1 MRESG
6 TSTRA
11 RRATRSVVSASQSA
25 ARASASAAGGAT
37 RVVHRLTGAS
47 GAGRTGLDSLIE
59 LTAASSLGD
68 AFVAVALAG
77 TLFFSVSVDQARTKI
92 AVALLIT
99 MAPFAVL
106 APFIGPMLDKVQQ
119 GRRFILAGTLLA
131 RGLLC
136 WGMAG
141 AVQHNDVVTLL
152 PAAFGVLVLQKAF
165 GVTRSAIAP
174 RLLPAEITLVTANA
188 RSALA
193 SLIASTVGGGAAAG
207 IAILAGGGE
216 EGATWVLRIGTV
228 AYLAAMALCLRLPEG
243 VDSPLPAP
251 GEPAMAPGGLAAGPD
266 GPSGP
271 GAGYDRHAAG
281 YGGPEAR
288 YGGPGAAPDRA
299 GARNGGPEA
308 GYGRP
313 EAGYGETAAGYDRPE
328 AGYDRPEAGYD
339 RPDGHGGR
347 GGGPD
352 GLAGGPDRHAHP
364 PSGAR
369 GPQGTVPL
377 PRPARRRWRF
387 PRLGPVVGEAMGANA
402 ALRAFSGFMIFFLI
416 FLLRTVHFGTVPD
429 KLALGELVGASLIG
443 GFIGTAIG
451 AGLKSRAP
459 QVIVFGMPALTAIVT
474 ALSAVFFGLYAA
486 LAVAL
491 MAALGQALVKLS
503 LDSIVQREIG
513 EEVRSSTF
521 AASETLHQLSWVV
534 GGLAGLLMS
543 LTDSGVAGLTVAASC
558 LAVALTV
565 LLLRRRRRIM
575 DGRRHLARPQM
586 S

>member
-207 IAILAGGGE
+207 IAVLAGGGE

-228 AYLAAMALCLRLPEG
+228 AYLAAMALCLRLPDG
-243 VDSPLPAP
+243 VDSPLPVP
-251 GEPAMAPGGLAAGPD
+251 GEPAVAPGGLAAGPD
-266 GPSGP
+266 GHSGP
-271 GAGYDRHAAG
+271 GAGYDRHEAG
-281 YGGPEAR
+281 YGGPEAPYGGR
-288 YGGPGAAPDRA
+288 EAPYGGPGAAPDRA
-299 GARNGGPEA
+299 GA
-308 GYGRP
+308 
-313 EAGYGETAAGYDRPE
+313 D
-328 AGYDRPEAGYD
+328 
-339 RPDGHGGR
+339 HGGR

-369 GPQGTVPL
+369 GPQGTMPL

-474 ALSAVFFGLYAA
+474 VVSAVFFGLYAA

-558 LAVALTV
+558 LTVALTV